1 LVGRNALNQK
11 EKLKQSFA
19 QDPISII
26 QNLLDREQK
35 IKDDLA
41 FLKEKQK
48 AQDSNNLGTIRRV
61 VPIPYTDKVVSPAVP
76 TNKIGIRR
84 RVDPDKE
91 SSTNPQ
97 QNP

>member
-1 LVGRNALNQK
+1 MAYELLPKDKKEIKDGLDSETFQILVGRNALNQK

-61 VPIPYTDKVVSPAVP
+61 VPIPYTDKVVSPAV
-76 TNKIGIRR
+76 
-84 RVDPDKE
+84 
-91 SSTNPQ
+91 S
-97 QNP
+97 